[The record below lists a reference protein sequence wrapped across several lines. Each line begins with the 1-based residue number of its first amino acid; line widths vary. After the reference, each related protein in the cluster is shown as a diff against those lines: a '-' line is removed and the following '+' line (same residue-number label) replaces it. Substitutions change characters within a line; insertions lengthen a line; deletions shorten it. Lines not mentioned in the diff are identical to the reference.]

1 MRPFLLPAT
10 HVIRR
15 WIVLGI
21 VATALQNVCG
31 LAPSSSTPWE
41 TEADGSQVRNVTL
54 AFGANN
60 EHLHVCYE
68 RISPS
73 GGHTGG
79 CTQVMKAPPTTYN
92 YSSGSGVVT
101 TLAGS
106 GTAGSAD
113 GTGAAARFNVPYG
126 VAIAPDGSTAL
137 VADMDNSRIR
147 SIALATGEVTT
158 IAGGGYSDATGTATY
173 FDLPFSVA
181 ITPDGS
187 SALVTDTN
195 NHLIRSIVLATSVV
209 TTLAG
214 SGSAGFVDG
223 TGAAASFNRPI
234 GIAITPDG
242 SSALVIDHDNNAI
255 RSIAIPVLP

>member
-21 VATALQNVCG
+21 VATALQGVCG
-31 LAPSSSTPWE
+31 LAPSSSTPWK

-79 CTQVMKAPPTTYN
+79 CTQVMKPPPTIYN

-113 GTGAAARFNVPYG
+113 GTGAAARFNSPNGVTIAPDGSTALVVNDHAIRSIVLATGVVTTLAGSSTKGSAVDGTGAAASFTQPNG

-137 VADMDNSRIR
+137 VADRN
-147 SIALATGEVTT
+147 
-158 IAGGGYSDATGTATY
+158 
-173 FDLPFSVA
+173 
-181 ITPDGS
+181 
-187 SALVTDTN
+187 
-195 NHLIRSIVLATSVV
+195 
-209 TTLAG
+209 
-214 SGSAGFVDG
+214 
-223 TGAAASFNRPI
+223 
-234 GIAITPDG
+234 
-242 SSALVIDHDNNAI
+242 NNAI
-255 RSIAIPVLP
+255 RSIAIAVLP